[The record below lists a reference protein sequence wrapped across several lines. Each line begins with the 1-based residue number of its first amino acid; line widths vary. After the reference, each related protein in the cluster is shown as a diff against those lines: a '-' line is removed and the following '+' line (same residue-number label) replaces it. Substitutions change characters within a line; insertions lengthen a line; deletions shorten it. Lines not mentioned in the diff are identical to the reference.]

1 MSNYKAVNAFI
12 FAGSF
17 SIGVMDAGF
26 DLDRVLEM
34 TDDMLEK
41 NAFYFHKNYPKIPV
55 IIPKDWEN
63 DEYLAKLKKENIDIM
78 CCNCPCSSLSR
89 VNRYAKFT
97 KEKNNVHF
105 YRLFNIFEKA
115 QPKVFV
121 IENAP
126 TLIKMGFPIL
136 ADMVERLKSIYR
148 FTIVRDMAGNHNV
161 PMRRMRTIVIG
172 WRKDVFD
179 KTPIIEMDK
188 HKQMSIKE
196 ALQDVYDMTL
206 DDECPWEIEPI
217 KALIKYSITDHGLL
231 ASLAMRWNNGE
242 KDCIEDCKKYLPGT
256 VFEKTIFPNMC
267 KKVAAGEGYWDKSP
281 KRMGEDKPYPSF
293 SGPQQYLHPVLDR
306 CLNSF
311 ELKRLMGYPDG
322 FDVSDPDKKC
332 KVERRVALAQ
342 GVPVNFGK
350 YVASQV
356 KKCLDGDYESSDAEV
371 VFQNNNNETY
381 QEFNTYN
388 DFINL
393 TEIDSNI
400 KGKKL
405 NK

>member
-1 MSNYKAVNAFI
+1 MAKYKAVNAFI

-26 DLDRVLEM
+26 DLRAVLEM

-55 IIPKDWEN
+55 VLPKDWEN
-63 DEYLAKLKKENIDIM
+63 DDFLAKLKAKDIDLM

-105 YRLFNIFEKA
+105 YRLFNVFKKM
-115 QPKVFV
+115 QPKVFA

-136 ADMVERLKSIYR
+136 KDMTEELKDIYR

-172 WRKDVFD
+172 WRKDVF
-179 KTPIIEMDK
+179 KETPIIDPDK

-196 ALQDVYDMTL
+196 ALQDVYTMTL
-206 DDECPWEIEPI
+206 DDECPWEVVPI
-217 KALIKYSITDHGLL
+217 KPLLKYSIPNLGLL
-231 ASLAMRWNNGE
+231 ASLATRWNRGE
-242 KDCIEDCKKYLPGT
+242 QDCIDDCNKYLPGT
-256 VFEKTIFPNMC
+256 VFDKTIFPNMC
-267 KKVAAGEGYWDKSP
+267 KKLAAGEGYWDKSP
-281 KRMGEDKPYPSF
+281 KRMPEDKPYPSF
-293 SGPQQYLHPVLDR
+293 SGPQQYLHPVQDR

-322 FDVSDPDKKC
+322 FDVDDPDKQC

-350 YVASQV
+350 YVATQI
-356 KKCLDGDYESSDAEV
+356 KNCLDGVKHSSPAEV
-371 VFQNNNNETY
+371 VFQNNCNETY
-381 QEFNTYN
+381 QEFNTYA
-388 DFINL
+388 DFEAL
-393 TEIDSNI
+393 TEIDSDKKGI
-400 KGKKL
+400 KI
-405 NK
+405 N